1 MRVSKKVTKLR
12 LKEILFSR
20 YPGKVAV
27 IELLLCNDTADADR
41 GQKHLLYLAA
51 YFKDRL
57 QKLSSVAVS

>member
-1 MRVSKKVTKLR
+1 MRISKKVTKLR

-27 IELLLCNDTADADR
+27 IELLLCNDMADADR

-51 YFKDRL
+51 
-57 QKLSSVAVS
+57 